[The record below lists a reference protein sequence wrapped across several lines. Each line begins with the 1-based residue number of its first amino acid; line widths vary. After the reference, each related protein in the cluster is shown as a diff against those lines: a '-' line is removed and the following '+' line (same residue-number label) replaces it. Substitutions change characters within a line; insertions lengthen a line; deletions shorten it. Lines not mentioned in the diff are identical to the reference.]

1 MEAMYAVPGIYKTLS
16 YHREKAL
23 QRLAKVNV
31 QGHQVGS
38 ILTAIGTNICM
49 VFAHVFTKK

>member
-1 MEAMYAVPGIYKTLS
+1 MYAVPGIYKTLS